1 MQRISQTIKILKYYR
16 TIFDEYKESL
26 AQFFGDRPVVQWT
39 FHPNAVFERFDAFL
53 DRLHT
58 IQWFFYTVIEFLK
71 LEKVEIGGLKGRI
84 LSGRITAVSLEFN
97 QCFSSFA
104 SKSYDVL
111 DPDDESFKEDFEK
124 FQDRI
129 LELDMKLAAILC
141 QAFDDSHNLES
152 VFKLISIV
160 GTVLER
166 PKIKEEFTYKYQ
178 AILNML
184 DDEITTCELIYFKQ
198 IQFYRANGHLNVE
211 LRSPPVSSAIRWVNQ
226 LSCRI
231 TTPIKSFQALQHPIV
246 DTEDAQML
254 MIRYNNLMERLRRFE
269 KEIFEK
275 WTETVPQII
284 EENLKKTLLYQPEE
298 SKVVIL
304 NFDPQLSAI
313 LREVHYLRLMNKE
326 DVPEKG
332 ISFSEEQEM
341 FRSYILNLEKS
352 IEWYNTVSLKRIF
365 LIIKYLRLTL

>member
-1 MQRISQTIKILKYYR
+1 MLKLYL
-16 TIFDEYKESL
+16 KQ
-26 AQFFGDRPVVQWT
+26 AQWT
-39 FHPNAVFERFDAFL
+39 FHPNAVFERFNAFL

-111 DPDDESFKEDFEK
+111 DPDDESFKEDFLK

-178 AILNML
+178 QILVML
-184 DDEITTCELIYFKQ
+184 DDE
-198 IQFYRANGHLNVE
+198 
-211 LRSPPVSSAIRWVNQ
+211 
-226 LSCRI
+226 
-231 TTPIKSFQALQHPIV
+231 
-246 DTEDAQML
+246 M
-254 MIRYNNLMERLRRFE
+254 
-269 KEIFEK
+269 
-275 WTETVPQII
+275 
-284 EENLKKTLLYQPEE
+284 
-298 SKVVIL
+298 
-304 NFDPQLSAI
+304 
-313 LREVHYLRLMNKE
+313 
-326 DVPEKG
+326 
-332 ISFSEEQEM
+332 
-341 FRSYILNLEKS
+341 
-352 IEWYNTVSLKRIF
+352 
-365 LIIKYLRLTL
+365 

>member
-1 MQRISQTIKILKYYR
+1 M
-16 TIFDEYKESL
+16 
-26 AQFFGDRPVVQWT
+26 
-39 FHPNAVFERFDAFL
+39 
-53 DRLHT
+53 HT

-111 DPDDESFKEDFEK
+111 DPDDESFKEDFMK

-178 AILNML
+178 QILSML
-184 DDEITTCELIYFKQ
+184 DDE
-198 IQFYRANGHLNVE
+198 
-211 LRSPPVSSAIRWVNQ
+211 
-226 LSCRI
+226 
-231 TTPIKSFQALQHPIV
+231 
-246 DTEDAQML
+246 M
-254 MIRYNNLMERLRRFE
+254 
-269 KEIFEK
+269 
-275 WTETVPQII
+275 
-284 EENLKKTLLYQPEE
+284 
-298 SKVVIL
+298 
-304 NFDPQLSAI
+304 
-313 LREVHYLRLMNKE
+313 
-326 DVPEKG
+326 
-332 ISFSEEQEM
+332 
-341 FRSYILNLEKS
+341 
-352 IEWYNTVSLKRIF
+352 
-365 LIIKYLRLTL
+365 

>member
-1 MQRISQTIKILKYYR
+1 MQRISQTIKILKYFR
-16 TIFDEYKESL
+16 TVFDEYKENL
-26 AQFFGDRPVVQWT
+26 ASFFGDRPPVMWT
-39 FHPNAVFERFDAFL
+39 FHPNAVFERFNAFL

-58 IQWFFYTVIEFLK
+58 IQWFFHTVIEFLK

-84 LSGRITAVSLEFN
+84 LSARITAVSFEFN

-178 AILNML
+178 QILNML
-184 DDEITTCELIYFKQ
+184 EDEITTCEQIYRKQ
-198 IQFYRANGHLNVE
+198 IKFYRSNGHLKVE
-211 LRSPPVSSAIRWVNQ
+211 LRSPPVSSGIRWVHQ

-231 TTPIKSFQALQHPIV
+231 TTPIKQFHSLQHPIV
-246 DTEDAQML
+246 ESEDAEML
-254 MIRYNNLMERLRRFE
+254 NFRYDKLMDKLGRLE
-269 KEIFEK
+269 KDIFDK
-275 WTETVPQII
+275 WSETIPYTID
-284 EENLKKTLLYQPEE
+284 NHLSKKLLLQNVET
-298 SKVVIL
+298 KFITL
-304 NFDPQLSAI
+304 NFDPELSAI
-313 LREVHYLRLMNKE
+313 MREVHYLRLMNH
-326 DVPEKG
+326 DAIPPRAVA
-332 ISFSEEQEM
+332 FSDEQEM
-341 FRSYILNLEKS
+341 FRSYILNLEKT
-352 IEWYNTVSLKRIF
+352 IDWYNNVSKFQANLLIF
-365 LIIKYLRLTL
+365 NLCF